1 MTSVGRAYSL
11 ENPNRFLE
19 PVCKGYTYYWKVI
32 AVGDSRVGKTSIIN
46 RFVHDEFPY
55 TVICNLGVDFDT
67 RILQVDGIPIKIQI
81 WDTAGQER
89 YNAVRASYYRGSKG
103 ILLVYDIT
111 QRSTYEHIDRWLK
124 EIREHE
130 YNHTED
136 AVIILVG
143 NKTDLE
149 QSRAV
154 STEEAQTFAEANNLL
169 FIETSAL
176 SGSNIEAAYLNVL
189 NEILQNE
196 RKNPSNEDQSSGTKL
211 STDNSKPSAYS
222 CCGSS

>member
-1 MTSVGRAYSL
+1 M
-11 ENPNRFLE
+11 
-19 PVCKGYTYYWKVI
+19 I
-32 AVGDSRVGKTSIIN
+32 AVGDSRVGKTSIIY
-46 RFVHDEFPY
+46 RFVHNEFPY
-55 TVICNLGVDFDT
+55 IPVITNLGVEFDT

-89 YNAVRASYYRGSKG
+89 YNAVAPCYYRGSKG

-124 EIREHE
+124 EIRENE
-130 YNHTED
+130 CNHSED
-136 AVIILVG
+136 AVIMLVG

-149 QSRAV
+149 QSRTV
-154 STEEAQTFAEANNLL
+154 STEEAQKFAEANNLL

-211 STDNSKPSAYS
+211 STANSKTSAYS